1 MISQAVCVPT
11 CPTGFTNVL
20 GVCTGTPGKVF
31 EIFLDNIIQ
40 GLIIDLVSGIISVQT
55 GISSQFY
62 PYYDL
67 TDTYAVPGRGYYFN
81 GYSSYM
87 TVLTNT
93 QLVLNSNLGIQ
104 F

>member
-1 MISQAVCVPT
+1 M
-11 CPTGFTNVL
+11 
-20 GVCTGTPGKVF
+20 
-31 EIFLDNIIQ
+31 
-40 GLIIDLVSGIISVQT
+40 QT